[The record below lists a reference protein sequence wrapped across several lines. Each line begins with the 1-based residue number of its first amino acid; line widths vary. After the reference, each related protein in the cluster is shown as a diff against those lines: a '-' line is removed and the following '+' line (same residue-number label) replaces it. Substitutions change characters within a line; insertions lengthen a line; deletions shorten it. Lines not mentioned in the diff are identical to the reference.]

1 MNSAPEVDAHRLQAG
16 NGPIG
21 IRTTLFDRFAS
32 SPAGRVVA
40 MVLLTLLLLFLAAYP
55 LSMLLYGSL
64 FTAQPGLA
72 GQFDLGGYAR
82 LFTPD
87 NFAILVNTVGIALVS
102 TGISITLA
110 VLLAWILARTDTPFR
125 GLLET
130 LITLPFFIPPFLT
143 AMAWGM
149 LGNPQIGVINEAWRW
164 LTGTDGTIINVYSH
178 FGIIW
183 HMAQYSTVFLF
194 LFIVDAFRAMDPSLE
209 ESSRM
214 SGASATSTFFRITF
228 MLMLPVITACW
239 LLSFIRGVESFE
251 SALFFGLPAGI
262 DVVTTQIYKA
272 ITQNAVPDYQF
283 ATAMSFAVLFLMSL
297 LIVLRWR
304 MLRGRNFQT
313 VTGKGYNPRI
323 MHLGPFRW
331 VTFGFCVLF
340 FMLTVVLPIGQ
351 LFVGSLFKF
360 FGFYDWKMLTFEHYQ
375 AVFRNGELWRAARN
389 TGVLAVG
396 GATATMVLGSVVA
409 YVTTRTTWRGRRLIE
424 LLAWLPW
431 MMPGIVLGLGFLW
444 AFAMLPGPI
453 PIYGTIWALFL
464 AYIAL
469 GTPISVRIM
478 SGAYGQLS
486 YDIEECSR
494 VHGANW
500 WQTLWRI
507 LVALTWPSF
516 VVGWVLAFFGIM
528 RELSAS
534 ILLYSVGNEVLSV
547 VMLRMWTDGKLEQV
561 CVIGLMMMILII
573 IFRWVQHALLN
584 RRISSLV

>member
-1 MNSAPEVDAHRLQAG
+1 MSSMSDTRSADLPPDVR
-16 NGPIG
+16 ISRV
-21 IRTTLFDRFAS
+21 RTTLLDRFSS
-32 SPAGRVVA
+32 SPAGRVFA
-40 MVLLTLLLLFLAAYP
+40 MVLITLILLFLAAYP
-55 LSMLLYGSL
+55 LAMLLYGSM
-64 FTAQPGLA
+64 FTAQPGLP
-72 GQFDLGGYAR
+72 GTFDLGGYAR
-82 LFTPD
+82 LFTAH
-87 NFAILVNTVGIALVS
+87 NLGILANTVGIALVS
-102 TGISITLA
+102 TGVSITLA
-110 VLLAWILARTDTPFR
+110 VLLAWILARTDTPYR
-125 GLLET
+125 ALLEV

-149 LGNPQIGVINEAWRW
+149 LGNPQIGVINEVWRW
-164 LTGTDGTIINVYSH
+164 LTGTDGTIINVYSY

-194 LFIVDAFRAMDPSLE
+194 LFIVDAFRAMDPALE

-214 SGASATSTFFRITF
+214 SGASAWSTFFKITF

-239 LLSFIRGVESFE
+239 LLSFIRGVEAFE

-262 DVVTTQIYKA
+262 DVVTTEIYKA
-272 ITQNAVPDYQF
+272 ITQHSVPDYQF
-283 ATAMSFAVLFLMSL
+283 ATAMSFAILLLMSL
-297 LIVLRWR
+297 LILVRWR
-304 MLRGRNFQT
+304 LLRGKNFQT

-323 MHLGPFRW
+323 MRLGPFRW
-331 VTFGFCVLF
+331 VTFGFCLLF
-340 FMLTVVLPIGQ
+340 FFLTVVLPIGQ
-351 LFVGSLFKF
+351 LIVGSLFKF
-360 FGFYDWKMLTFEHYQ
+360 FGFYDWNMLTLEHYH

-389 TGVLAVG
+389 TGFLAVG
-396 GATATMVLGSVVA
+396 GATATMVLGSIVA
-409 YVTTRTTWRGRRLIE
+409 YVTIRTTWKGRRLIE

-464 AYIAL
+464 AYMAL

-478 SGAYGQLS
+478 AGAYGQLS

-507 LVALTWPSF
+507 LIALTWPSF
-516 VVGWVLAFFGIM
+516 AVGWVLAFFGIM

-561 CVIGLMMMILII
+561 CVIGLMMMLLII
-573 IFRWVQHALLN
+573 VFRWVQHALLN
-584 RRISSLV
+584 RRINGLA